1 VSESFPA
8 EWEFDV
14 GHSTFEFSVRHMRVS
29 VVKGAFN
36 KLSGGIHYDPENWT
50 SSRVWAEIDVS
61 SIDTHDAG
69 RDETLRGERYFDVA
83 QFPTASFESN
93 AIRVGDEGHLEVD
106 GVLTVK
112 SVARPITFDV
122 EFQGVQEQPDG
133 RLRAAFHAF
142 ATIKRSDY
150 GFPVGAELPG
160 GGFVHSDEVQLA
172 MYASCRPVSAA

>member
-1 VSESFPA
+1 VSEQFPT

-29 VVKGAFN
+29 IVKGAFN
-36 KLSGGIHYDPENWT
+36 KITGGIHYDPENWT

-69 RDETLRGERYFDVA
+69 RDEHLRGERFFDIEHY
-83 QFPTASFESN
+83 PTASFESDT
-93 AIRVGDEGHLEVD
+93 IRITDDGRLAVA

-112 SVARPITFDV
+112 GESRPVTFDV

-142 ATIKRSDY
+142 ATINRSDY
-150 GFPVGAELPG
+150 GFPLGAELPG

-172 MYASCRPVSAA
+172 MYASCRPVPAA